1 MNRLAK
7 FVISILLVTCAAP
20 IWSQESMTVGDV
32 KAKNAKLL
40 SKDDLMKL
48 LPGHNYLSTAQ
59 SYEQRWTLDPD
70 GTAKGANTPKVASVM
85 QQPAG
90 GEAKWSVND
99 RGEFCLDGKWYFR
112 QALLVKYCHQ
122 VYELGDGYYRFASNA
137 ADSSPAY
144 FFQVK

>member
-7 FVISILLVTCAAP
+7 FVMSILLVTCAAP
-20 IWSQESMTVGDV
+20 VWSQESMSVGDV
-32 KAKNAKLL
+32 KAKNAKRL
-40 SKDDLMKL
+40 SKDELIKL
-48 LPGHNYLSTAQ
+48 LTGHDYLSTGP
-59 SYEQRWTLDPD
+59 SYQQRWTLDPD
-70 GTAKGANTPKVASVM
+70 GTTKGANTPKVVSVM

-99 RGEFCLDGKWYFR
+99 QGEFCLDGKWYFR
-112 QALLVKYCHQ
+112 QVYEVKFCHQ
-122 VYELGDGYYRFASNA
+122 VYEFGDGYYRFSPKA